1 MTDQQHIDRWIENLS
16 EPNPQ
21 LGNMPICPF
30 AANVAYQLIHTEL
43 AELTLPDYDFNL
55 VMYVL
60 PDTVSQPEIFAHCD
74 SLNLTYPHL
83 IFLPDHSQRY
93 THINGVQTNNGRLN
107 LILCQPK
114 DKLIKARQSLK
125 LSGYY
130 SYWSKDYLK
139 EITGME
145 L

>member
-1 MTDQQHIDRWIENLS
+1 MSFDNTVGNTAVTIACVRFALNASAPKNLTSTNEPTAGTDV
-16 EPNPQ
+16 PND
-21 LGNMPICPF
+21 N
-30 AANVAYQLIHTEL
+30 
-43 AELTLPDYDFNL
+43 
-55 VMYVL
+55 VL

-74 SLNLTYPHL
+74 SLNLTHPHL

-125 LSGYY
+125 PSGYY